1 MFIFVFTS
9 VIPLLEYYFSFLYR
23 ERIKRAKILWKVK
36 LVEVQQEA
44 IFSLKLDLK

>member
-9 VIPLLEYYFSFLYR
+9 VIPLLEYYFSFLNR
-23 ERIKRAKILWKVK
+23 GRIKRAKILWRVK
-36 LVEVQQEA
+36 QVEVQQEA